1 MATLREL
8 KGRIGSVASSEKITG
23 AMKMISSA
31 KMHKA
36 EQSLKRLL
44 PFRTQI
50 ESIIGNLLT
59 SDAECSSP
67 LLEVRDVH
75 KREAVMKSPST
86 KERLFVIY
94 KVGIV
99 VFGSDD
105 GLCGAYNV
113 NIFKQLLARINDLRA
128 ELGLDLAV
136 AIYPVGGKMTKAV
149 RKITGD
155 GISVETMFGV
165 DSKTTGDGV
174 REFTDMLQGKFL
186 KGELD
191 RIDLLYMSFKSV
203 SRQRPKAE
211 QLIPVVESTFSQNGV
226 VESVRPYIFEPD
238 ANTIFRSVLPMFLMA
253 VMQDVFTENRASEQA
268 ARVMAMQSANDNA
281 KKLLD
286 QLRLEY
292 NKLRQ
297 QSITTE
303 LLDILG
309 GQVQS

>member
-36 EQSLKRLL
+36 EMSLRRLL
-44 PFRTQI
+44 PYRQQI
-50 ESIIGNLLT
+50 ETIIGNIL
-59 SDAECSSP
+59 SADAEFKSP
-67 LLEVRDVH
+67 LIE
-75 KREAVMKSPST
+75 P
-86 KERLFVIY
+86 RLVSR
-94 KVGIV
+94 VGIV

-113 NIFKQLLARINDLRA
+113 NIFKELL
-128 ELGLDLAV
+128 GKV
-136 AIYPVGGKMTKAV
+136 ADYRSVYGGKVEIVVYPVGAKISKAV
-149 RKITGD
+149 SKLTDTNVR
-155 GISVETMFGV
+155 VELLEGV
-165 DSKTTGDGV
+165 NSKTSGEGV
-174 REFTDMLQGKFL
+174 KVFVESLQQKFL
-186 KGELD
+186 AGELD
-191 RIDLLYMSFKSV
+191 KIDILYMSFKSV
-203 SRQRPKAE
+203 SRQRPVSE
-211 QLIPVVESTFSQNGV
+211 QLIPVVAETFAVNGV
-226 VESVRPYIFEPD
+226 KESCRPYIFEPD
-238 ANTIFRSVLPMFLMA
+238 ANAIFQIVLPMFLMS

-281 KKLLD
+281 KKLLE
-286 QLRLEY
+286 QLQLEY

-309 GQVQS
+309 GQIR

>member
-36 EQSLKRLL
+36 EQNLKRLL
-44 PFRTQI
+44 PFRSQI

-67 LLEVRDVH
+67 LLESREIH
-75 KREAVMKSPST
+75 KA
-86 KERLFVIY
+86 
-94 KVGIV
+94 GIV

-113 NIFKQLLARINDLRA
+113 NIFKQLLSRINELR
-128 ELGLDLAV
+128 EYFGENLDITV
-136 AIYPVGGKMTKAV
+136 YPVGGKIAKAV
-149 RKITGD
+149 AKITD
-155 GISVETMFGV
+155 SHIHMSLPDGV
-165 DSKTTGDGV
+165 DSKTTGEGV
-174 REFTDMLQGKFL
+174 RKFVDFLRGEFLSGA
-186 KGELD
+186 LD
-191 RIDLLYMSFKSV
+191 KIDLLYMSFKSV
-203 SRQRPKAE
+203 SRQRPVAE
-211 QLIPVVESTFSQNGV
+211 QLIPVVEGAFSADGV
-226 VESVRPYIFEPD
+226 KENVKPYIFEPD
-238 ANTIFRSVLPMFLMA
+238 VNSIFRSVLPMFLMA

>member
-36 EQSLKRLL
+36 ELSLRRLL
-44 PFRTQI
+44 PYRQQI
-50 ESIIGNLLT
+50 ETIIGNIL
-59 SDAECSSP
+59 SADAQFSSP
-67 LLEVRDVH
+67 LI
-75 KREAVMKSPST
+75 EARPVS
-86 KERLFVIY
+86 R
-94 KVGIV
+94 VGIV

-113 NIFKQLLARINDLRA
+113 NIFKLL
-128 ELGLDLAV
+128 LGKIADYRKEFGENV
-136 AIYPVGGKMTKAV
+136 EIVVYPVGTKMLKAV
-149 RKITGD
+149 SKLTDSNLRMAQ
-155 GISVETMFGV
+155 VEGV
-165 DSKTTGDGV
+165 NSKTTGDGV
-174 REFTDMLQGKFL
+174 KLFVEHLQQTFL
-186 KGELD
+186 AGELD
-191 RIDLLYMSFKSV
+191 KIDILYMNFKSV
-203 SRQRPKAE
+203 SRQRPACE
-211 QLIPVVESTFSQNGV
+211 QIIPVVAETFAANGV
-226 VESVRPYIFEPD
+226 KESSRPYIFEPD
-238 ANTIFRSVLPMFLMA
+238 ANSIFRTVLPMFLMS

-281 KKLLD
+281 KKLLE
-286 QLRLEY
+286 QLQLEY

-309 GQVQS
+309 GQIR